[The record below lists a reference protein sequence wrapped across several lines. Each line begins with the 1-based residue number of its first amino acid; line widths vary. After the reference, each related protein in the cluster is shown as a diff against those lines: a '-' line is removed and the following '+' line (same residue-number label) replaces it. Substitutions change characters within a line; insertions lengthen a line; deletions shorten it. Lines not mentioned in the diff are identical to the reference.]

1 MSTPTLNL
9 IRLIHPMIIRLSMSA
24 KATSGKSFVLKSSI
38 KSKKRNTSFKY
49 LRGEISETKKSMKRD
64 WTWEEELFLWEG
76 LNSSRILATSF
87 FSRSLPKKFRSL
99 LSKMRKKKKS
109 HSFKKNHLIK
119 KLRMMTM
126 VTMMMMV
133 KQTTTRKNISTAL
146 ITLVTKIM
154 TKKMKITSMMIL
166 DLIREKKIMKMVRG
180 LVSCLQSTRS
190 SKIRCLSSQIHSS

>member
-1 MSTPTLNL
+1 
-9 IRLIHPMIIRLSMSA
+9 
-24 KATSGKSFVLKSSI
+24 
-38 KSKKRNTSFKY
+38 
-49 LRGEISETKKSMKRD
+49 
-64 WTWEEELFLWEG
+64 
-76 LNSSRILATSF
+76 
-87 FSRSLPKKFRSL
+87 
-99 LSKMRKKKKS
+99 MRKKKKS

-190 SKIRCLSSQIHSS
+190 SKIRCL